1 MWYENSYRRH
11 LLDMHIDDWDS
22 QQFLSQYSAEDYYNN
37 LKAANVKSAIIYM
50 QSHVGYC
57 YYPTKT
63 GHAHSFFAANPDEI
77 KKLVNLCKDGGIDP
91 IAYYSI
97 NYNRLEC
104 DYHPDWVV
112 KPKSQNSKTMHSG
125 SRFVVCCPNNPD
137 YLQFVLD
144 QITEIFEY
152 ADFEGILFDMPFWK
166 NTCYCEHCSKKYLE
180 RTGKELPEDKE
191 SPEWLEF
198 RKVREEWT
206 DEYIGAISR
215 HVRKCKPN
223 ATVQFNYAY
232 TVLNAVEFI
241 GSEVINKHQDYA
253 SGDLYG
259 DFITQSF
266 VCKFYSS
273 VTQNMPFEYMASRC
287 DPGLNCHT
295 VTKSDD
301 KLRLGAMLT
310 TAHHGANYWIDAID
324 PSGAM
329 DSRFYKNFRKIYDEV
344 EFYEPYLKTGEMV
357 NDIGLFY
364 IVEGRQHLDPD
375 TQKHSHYS
383 ATLNTSKIL
392 IKNHIP
398 YGMVT
403 CASAKKGLSKYKAI
417 IISNPNS
424 MDSET
429 IKTISEYVKNGGIL
443 YFSGGDQPE
452 LLKELLGG
460 EVQGFTNTQHTYLAS
475 KPEYRELF
483 NDFNTEYPLPLQVTV
498 PRVKFPEEVTV
509 LGDVV
514 LPYIDPENPNAF
526 SSIHSNPPGT
536 LTTDPAA
543 AYKKV
548 GKGAVVWMAGNIERE
563 SVLVYQKVLF
573 NLLKFAG
580 VNEFSIST
588 TANRN
593 TEIITF
599 KADDKI
605 QVNAV
610 YLTDEEETS
619 VQIPFEISVKCDK
632 QPKAVKLIKDSSL
645 VDFEYSDGFV
655 KFTTKP
661 LNIFDMYEIEF

>member
-22 QQFLSQYSAEDYYNN
+22 QQFLNKYSAEDYYNN
-37 LKAANVKSAIIYM
+37 LKAANVKSAMIYL

-63 GHAHSFFAANPDEI
+63 GHTHSFFAQNPDEI
-77 KKLVNLCKDGGIDP
+77 KKLVNLCKEGGIDT

-104 DYHPDWVV
+104 EYHPDWVV
-112 KPKSQNSKTMHSG
+112 KSKDYNAKTMHSG

-137 YLQFVLD
+137 YMQFMLD
-144 QITEIFEY
+144 QIDEINDY
-152 ADFEGILFDMPFWK
+152 ADFDGFFFDMPFWK
-166 NTCYCEHCSKKYLE
+166 NTCYCEHCRKKYFE
-180 RTGKELPEDKE
+180 RTGKEIPEDKQSE
-191 SPEWLEF
+191 EWLEF

-206 DEYIGAISR
+206 DEYIGAITR
-215 HVRKCKPN
+215 HVKKRKPT
-223 ATVQFNYAY
+223 ATSQFNYAY

-241 GSEVINKHQDYA
+241 GSEVINEHQDYA

-259 DFITQSF
+259 NFITQSF
-266 VCKFYSS
+266 VCKFYSA
-273 VTQNMPFEYMASRC
+273 VTKNKPFEYMASRC

-295 VTKSDD
+295 VTKSVD

-310 TAHHGANYWIDAID
+310 AAHHGANFWIDAID

-329 DSRFYKNFRKIYDEV
+329 DSRFYKNFCNIYKEV
-344 EFYEPYLKTGEMV
+344 EYYEPHLKSGEMLT
-357 NDIGLFY
+357 DIGLFY
-364 IVEGRQHLDPD
+364 IVEGRDHCDPE
-375 TQKHSHYS
+375 KHSHYC
-383 ATLNTSKIL
+383 ATLNTSNLL

-403 CASAKKGLSKYKAI
+403 CATAEKSLSKFKAI
-417 IISNPNS
+417 IISNPKN
-424 MDSET
+424 MT
-429 IKTISEYVKNGGIL
+429 AKAINNVVEYVKKGGIV
-443 YFSGGDQPE
+443 YFSGGEQPE
-452 LLKELLGG
+452 LLKELLCG
-460 EVQGFTNTQHTYLAS
+460 EVIGFTDTQHTYLAP
-475 KPEYRELF
+475 KTEYESLF
-483 NDFNTEYPLPLQVTV
+483 NDFNSEYPLPLQVVV
-498 PRVKFPEEVTV
+498 PKVKFPKDVTV

-514 LPYIDPENPNAF
+514 LPYIDPENPKAF

-536 LTTDPAA
+536 LTNDPAVA
-543 AYKKV
+543 FKKV
-548 GKGAVVWMAGNIERE
+548 GKGAVVWLAGNIERE

-580 VNEFSIST
+580 VEDYSVST

-599 KADDKI
+599 KSEDKI

-619 VQIPFEISVKCDK
+619 IQTPFEISVKCDRK
-632 QPKAVKLIKDSSL
+632 PKSVRLIRDNSL
-645 VDFEYSDGFV
+645 VEYEYVDDTV
-655 KFTTKP
+655 KFVTEP
-661 LNIFDMYEIEF
+661 LNIFDMYEIEL